1 MSEKGHTHRHGAY
14 SDIGIKKKMLMH
26 LKQVESPHPVLLQY
40 SWRRN
45 LQQHMAPMQDVLWE
59 NWGTEIVLYFMS
71 SGNSFLLLEGNDVFH
86 SMKIFEKLQTLPPQ
100 PSLQGRED
108 SALPFT
114 FI

>member
-1 MSEKGHTHRHGAY
+1 
-14 SDIGIKKKMLMH
+14 MLMH
-26 LKQVESPHPVLLQY
+26 PKQVESPHPVLLQH

-45 LQQHMAPMQDVLWE
+45 LQQHMAAMQDVLWE

-71 SGNSFLLLEGNDVFH
+71 SGNSFLLLEGNGVFIPCKYFKNCKPCLH
-86 SMKIFEKLQTLPPQ
+86 K

-108 SALPFT
+108 SAQPFT